1 MLLFKKMTERSFS
14 NQIEQGLN
22 FLKKEDFYKSLLK
35 ENSDN
40 KDFFENKEDY
50 SKFKKNYLKRIELSS
65 KLEEINGNKDLE
77 RSLEEILE
85 DPNNKRLILYLP
97 FELIQKNS
105 QFIEKYKKSFLS
117 LLNEIDLREDFN
129 FGDIPEH
136 KDKQTRELPKV
147 SKICHLIP
155 ILLEKGIFN
164 IAELQNIIDN
174 QNNKI
179 IINSFCDIFNILLEK
194 KLLTNEELINLS
206 NSKHIEIRN
215 SIKLAKLNLEETE
228 LTNLDYNTLIEQYLL
243 ELDKNTNKI
252 KDVGNKRLEWVKY
265 QNKEEILNKYIK
277 LLGNK
282 SEKEI
287 LDIIL
292 YTNNTEEI
300 DLWVRYLENNI
311 NKNITIIETLLNTES
326 FKYKDNFTELQNKI
340 INKDF
345 KKENSLEETEKKIK
359 NISIE
364 IEKDLWLKDKIYSA
378 FLLNGSN
385 LKGYADTN
393 SDLDISI
400 FIKPETDF
408 KERKE
413 LQNKLQII
421 LDKLNINGSILE
433 FWLEQKDNS
442 LKVKTFESY
451 DEHLGD
457 NAMTHPLISPF
468 YGNQKEIE
476 ILQKSL
482 IPYYLQ
488 SQDKDILLKNS
499 EHILLQYRLLHK
511 GYYKNHLREN
521 ILNSQFNNDV
531 DGDSPFFDSGYRKLA
546 TKIYLEKIYLPK

>member
-1 MLLFKKMTERSFS
+1 MIEKSFS
-14 NQIEQGLN
+14 NQIEKGFN
-22 FLKKEDFYKSLLK
+22 FLKKEDFYESLLK
-35 ENSDN
+35 ENSYN
-40 KDFFENKEDY
+40 KDFFQNKEDY
-50 SKFKKNYLKRIELSS
+50 LKFKKKYLKRIELSS
-65 KLEEINGNKDLE
+65 RLEEINGNKDLSI
-77 RSLEEILE
+77 SLEEILE
-85 DPNNKRLILYLP
+85 DPNNKRLILYFP
-97 FELIQKNS
+97 IELIQKNS
-105 QFIEKYKKSFLS
+105 QFIEKYKKVFMS

-129 FGDIPEH
+129 FGDIPENEN
-136 KDKQTRELPKV
+136 KKTRELPKV

-155 ILLEKGIFN
+155 MLLKKGIFDMN
-164 IAELQNIIDN
+164 EIQSIIDN

-179 IINSFCDIFNILLEK
+179 IVNSFCDTFNILLEK

-243 ELDKNTNKI
+243 ELNKNTNKI
-252 KDVGNKRLEWVKY
+252 KDVGNKRSEWVKY
-265 QNKEEILNKYIK
+265 QNKEEALNKYIK
-277 LLGNK
+277 LLGDK

-287 LDIIL
+287 IDIIL
-292 YTNNTEEI
+292 KISNTEEI

-311 NKNITIIETLLNTES
+311 DKNTSIIATILNTES

-345 KKENSLEETEKKIK
+345 KKESNLEEAEEKIK
-359 NISIE
+359 TISIE
-364 IEKDLWLKDKIYSA
+364 IDKDLWLKDKIYNV
-378 FLLNGSN
+378 FLLNGSH
-385 LKGYADTN
+385 LKGYSEDI
-393 SDLDISI
+393 SDLDLSI

-413 LQNKLQII
+413 LQDKLQII
-421 LDKLNINGSILE
+421 LDKLKINGSFLE
-433 FWLEQKDNS
+433 FWLEKKDNQ
-442 LKVKTFESY
+442 LKIKTFENY

-457 NAMTHPLISPF
+457 NAMTYPLISPF

-482 IPYYLQ
+482 IPYYLK
-488 SQDKDILLKNS
+488 SEEKEVFLNNS